1 MYSHGQIAWFIFP
14 QSSWMVLL
22 VRMISPKCTDIH
34 IYTLGITS
42 QYQAVAQKC
51 RSPSCIT
58 SIIFQHRQRF
68 P

>member
-34 IYTLGITS
+34 IYTLGPRYHIT
-42 QYQAVAQKC
+42 V
-51 RSPSCIT
+51 PS
-58 SIIFQHRQRF
+58 SGSEM
-68 P
+68 